1 MKKYTPAQKQ
11 VDLFAPTLRTI
22 PIEIDPTHP
31 MVRLK
36 GVLPWDLVM
45 EAVERIRSTKIQ
57 SKAGARPHLRANAGA
72 VVVRAMKSC
81 DLRTASDLIQN
92 YLPARYLCDLHES
105 QWTPDFRTLS
115 DFEIM
120 LGDDGLSEINA
131 IVLQAAKGNG
141 FLDVR
146 GLCSD
151 TTAQEARIPYPNEV
165 GLMRSFADSVRR
177 GVSVIGK
184 GLKRGSKKMI
194 ETVKTIKKLVRKHR
208 LFAKTKE
215 SKREIEQSLSKLTKG
230 LSQSLKSALSET
242 KSGLTGKKEHA
253 LKRLAELNTV
263 MQKLLPQIDYYIQ
276 KGKVAKDKIISLF
289 LSDVRSIVRG
299 KAGKPVEFGMKWG
312 INQIRGGYI
321 SLFQMNGKHGEADYA
336 VEGIREHQ
344 RLFGVTPVEFGYD
357 RGGWS
362 KDHLAEMLDAGVK
375 RVAVAP
381 KGKSKWLVSKKCRAR
396 MVNERAQVEGKIGT
410 IKHYGFNKPNVKTQ
424 GGMRRSAQRAALR
437 FNMTKFLKDMALNAV
452 ATA

>member
-1 MKKYTPAQKQ
+1 MKKHSPTQKQ

-22 PIEIDPTHP
+22 PIAIDPNHQ

-36 GVLPWDLVM
+36 GVLDWDAIIEV
-45 EAVERIRSTKIQ
+45 VERVRSTKIK
-57 SKAGARPHLRANAGA
+57 SNAGARPHLRANAGA

-120 LGDDGLSEINA
+120 LGDDGLSEINTL
-131 IVLQAAKGNG
+131 VLHAARDNG

-151 TTAQEARIPYPNEV
+151 TTAQEAKIPYPNEV
-165 GLMRSFADSVRR
+165 GLMRSFADSVKR
-177 GVSVIGK
+177 GITVIANGAR
-184 GLKRGSKKMI
+184 GGSKKII

-215 SKREIEQSLSKLTKG
+215 AKREIERNLLELTMK
-230 LSQSLKSALSET
+230 LSQRLQKVLSET
-242 KSGLTGKKEHA
+242 VLNLSGKKA
-253 LKRLAELNTV
+253 YAKKRLMELDEV
-263 MQKLLPQIDYYIQ
+263 MQKLVPQIDHYIQ

-289 LSDVRSIVRG
+289 LKDARSIVRG
-299 KAGKPVEFGMKWG
+299 KVGRPVEFGMKWG

-321 SLFQMNGKHGEADYA
+321 SLFQMAGKNGEADYA

-344 RLFGVTPVEFGYD
+344 DIFGVTPEDFGYD
-357 RGGWS
+357 RGGSS
-362 KDHLAEMLDAGVK
+362 KEHLEEMKNMGVK

-381 KGKSKWLVSKKCRAR
+381 KGKAKWEVGKKCRER

-410 IKHYGFNKPNVKTQ
+410 IKHYGFNKPNAKTQ
-424 GGMRRSAQRAALR
+424 SGMRRSAQRAALR
-437 FNMTKFLKDMALNAV
+437 FNMTKFVKDMALSA
-452 ATA
+452 ATTA